1 MIDLFN
7 EKWSEVMKKRKLTKN
22 NFMQGAFIATFGIV
36 LTKVIGILYV
46 IPFYQ
51 IIGEQGGALY
61 GYAYNIYSIF
71 LSISSA
77 GIPMAISKL
86 ISEYHTLGYE
96 SAKKRAFQ
104 LGKRISLIL
113 GVLCFI
119 ILIVFAPNI
128 AKLII
133 GDIEGGNSL
142 AQITFVIRIIASAI
156 LIVPILSI
164 YRGYFEGHKFIAPTS
179 FSQILEQLV
188 RVTVIILGSFLAL
201 KVFNLSLTTAVGVA
215 VFGATIGALFS
226 YVYLVK
232 KRFCNRSQFEQNEN
246 NVKEPKIT
254 TRMILNK
261 LFWYALPLIMIDVFK
276 TLYNSVDMVTL
287 VKTLV
292 NGLDYEVKAAESIM
306 SVISTWGLKLN
317 MIIASIGTGVIVSLV
332 PNLTAS
338 FVSNDKKDVENKI
351 NQTFQILLYL
361 TVPMTVGLSLL
372 SEPVWMIFYGA
383 SEYGA
388 STFSYFVFVALVLCL
403 FTASIT
409 IIQVLKYYKE
419 VFISLFS
426 GFLLKVLLNVPLIY
440 GFHKMGLPAYY
451 GAITCSILGYLLS
464 LVICLICLNKKY
476 GIHYENTIKQA
487 VNIFSSTI
495 VMAIIILLLQ
505 LVLPVVSAS
514 RLLNIP
520 IVLMYTIIGAGV
532 YLFLTMKMNTLQT
545 VFGVKSMK
553 GLLNRFI
560 KTKKK

>member
-22 NFMQGAFIATFGIV
+22 NFMQGAFIATLGIV

-232 KRFCNRSQFEQNEN
+232 KRFYNRSQFEQNEN
-246 NVKEPKIT
+246 NIKEPKIT

-464 LVICLICLNKKY
+464 LVICLICLNRKY
-476 GIHYENTIKQA
+476 GIHYENTIKQG

-495 VMAIIILLLQ
+495 VMAIIVLLLQ
-505 LVLPVVSAS
+505 LVLPVVSES

-532 YLFLTMKMNTLQT
+532 YLFLTTKMNTLQT

>member
-1 MIDLFN
+1 MDM
-7 EKWSEVMKKRKLTKN
+7 EVNVVKKKRAMKKN
-22 NFMQGAFIATFGIV
+22 NFMQGAFIATLGIV

-61 GYAYNIYSIF
+61 GYAYNIYAIF

-96 SAKKRAFQ
+96 NAKKRAFQ

-119 ILIVFAPNI
+119 ILLIFAPNI
-128 AKLII
+128 AELII
-133 GDIEGGNSL
+133 GDIQGGNSL
-142 AQITFVIRIIASAI
+142 EQITFVIRVIASAI

-179 FSQILEQLV
+179 FSQVLEQLV
-188 RVTVIILGSFLAL
+188 RVAIIICGSFLAL
-201 KVFNLSLTTAVGVA
+201 EVFHLSLTTAVGVA
-215 VFGATIGALFS
+215 VFGATIGALVS
-226 YVYLVK
+226 YFYLVEKRMHNK
-232 KRFCNRSQFEQNEN
+232 KQFEQSNTDI
-246 NVKEPKIT
+246 KEPKISNKA
-254 TRMILNK
+254 ILHK
-261 LFWYALPLIMIDVFK
+261 LFWYALPLIMIDIFK

-292 NGLDYEVKAAESIM
+292 NGIGYDVKDAESIM

-338 FVSNDKKDVENKI
+338 FVSKDKKDVDHKI
-351 NQTFQILLYL
+351 NQTFQVLLYL
-361 TVPMTVGLSLL
+361 TTPMTVGLSLL
-372 SEPVWMIFYGA
+372 SKPVWMIFYGA

-388 STFSYFVFVALVLCL
+388 STFCYFVFVALVLCL
-403 FTASIT
+403 FTAAIT

-426 GFLLKVLLNVPLIY
+426 GFVLKIVLNVPLIY

-451 GAITCSILGYLLS
+451 GAITASILGYLLS
-464 LVICLICLNKKY
+464 LVICLICLKSKY
-476 GIHYENTIKQA
+476 GVHYENTIKQL
-487 VNIFSSTI
+487 VNIVGATI
-495 VMAIIILLLQ
+495 VMAIVILLLQ
-505 LVLPVVSAS
+505 YVLPTVSSS
-514 RLLNIP
+514 RLMNIP
-520 IVLMYTIIGAGV
+520 IVIMYTAIGAIV
-532 YLFLTMKMNTLQT
+532 YLLLTMKSKTLQS
-545 VFGVKSMK
+545 VFGAEMINKV
-553 GLLNRFI
+553 LARF
-560 KTKKK
+560 KKKKK

>member
-1 MIDLFN
+1 MPKKN
-7 EKWSEVMKKRKLTKN
+7 KGMKKN
-22 NFMQGAFIATFGIV
+22 NFMQGAFIATLGIV
-36 LTKVIGILYV
+36 LTKILGILYV

-51 IIGEQGGALY
+51 IIGEKGGALY

-77 GIPMAISKL
+77 GIPMAISKI

-96 SAKKRAFQ
+96 NAKKRAFR
-104 LGKRISLIL
+104 LGKQVALVL
-113 GVLCFI
+113 GVICFI
-119 ILIVFAPNI
+119 ALIIFAPNI
-128 AKLII
+128 ASLII
-133 GDIEGGNSL
+133 GDLQGGNSL
-142 AQITFVIRIIASAI
+142 EEISLVIRVIASAI
-156 LIVPILSI
+156 LVVPILSI

-179 FSQILEQLV
+179 FSQILEQIV
-188 RVTVIILGSFLAL
+188 RVFVIIAGSFLAL

-215 VFGATIGALFS
+215 VFGATVGALVS
-226 YVYLVK
+226 YLYLVR
-232 KRFCNRSQFEQNEN
+232 KRFENKEQFNKKE
-246 NVKEPKIT
+246 VDIKEPKIT
-254 TRMILNK
+254 NKAILVK

-292 NGLDYEVKAAESIM
+292 NGIGYSVQDAESIM

-338 FVSNDKKDVENKI
+338 FVSKDKKDVEHKI

-372 SEPVWMIFYGA
+372 SEPVWMIFYGP

-388 STFSYFVFVALVLCL
+388 STFSYFVFIALVLCL
-403 FTASIT
+403 FTAAIT

-426 GFLLKVLLNVPLIY
+426 GFLLKVILNVPLIY

-451 GAITCSILGYLLS
+451 GAITASILGYLLS
-464 LVICLICLNKKY
+464 LVICLVCLNRKF
-476 GIHYENTIKQA
+476 GIHYENTVKQG
-487 VNIFSSTI
+487 VNILGATL
-495 VMAIIILLLQ
+495 VMAIVILLLQ
-505 LVLPVVSAS
+505 YVLPTVSQN
-514 RLLNIP
+514 RMQNIP
-520 IVLMYTIIGAGV
+520 IVIMYALIGITV
-532 YLFLTMKMNTLQT
+532 YLFLT
-545 VFGVKSMK
+545 F
-553 GLLNRFI
+553 
-560 KTKKK
+560 KTKTVQAIFGNEMIQKILGRFQIKKK